1 MTSNNEMLLTPSER
15 LTIFPI
21 EHHDMWE
28 MYKKAISAFWT
39 PEEIDLSKDVDD
51 FNKLSDNE
59 KYFIKHIL
67 AFFSSSDTIVNINLV
82 VNCIVISA

>member
-1 MTSNNEMLLTPSER
+1 MTSNKNNEMLLTPSER

-51 FNKLSDNE
+51 FHKLSDNE
-59 KYFIKHIL
+59 KYFIYYCDL
-67 AFFSSSDTIVNINLV
+67 DVTSTP
-82 VNCIVISA
+82 